1 MTLIWTLNLRHLQAV
16 VKAADLQ
23 SISAAAGAVNLS
35 QPAVTKAITGLEQK
49 LDCLLFDRTPQG
61 VKPTEGAKLI
71 AARVQ
76 RAVSFLPSSLI
87 TLNHMRAL
95 IELAETGS
103 YKLAQA
109 RTGLAASTLHK
120 SVKELAAILNVDLV
134 QKAGVHVILSAQ
146 GDRIYRCFKL
156 AKHEIDSGIWEL
168 QNLAGPAPGSIRVG
182 AMPLSRAKVLPQAIG
197 RFYRDHPTM
206 SVCVMEG
213 SHAELV
219 DHLLKGDI
227 DLMVGAL
234 RDDESTGPLVQEHLF
249 DDTPVVV
256 ARRGHPLAGSD
267 AVGEADYLKFPWIVS
282 AQGTPIRRLWNALF
296 PGGAYPATPV
306 ECGSIM
312 LIRELLLHNDL
323 LALVS
328 KDQMRA
334 ELELGWLTVLA
345 IPALQEGRSIGVT
358 TRQNWHPTSVQRA
371 FLETLRQESIS
382 F

>member
-16 VKAADLQ
+16 VMAAELQ
-23 SISAAAGAVNLS
+23 SISAAAEAVNLS
-35 QPAVTKAITGLEQK
+35 QPAVTKAIAGLEQK
-49 LDCLLFDRTPQG
+49 LGCPLFDRTPQG
-61 VKPTEGAKLI
+61 VIPTEGACLV
-71 AARVQ
+71 AARVK
-76 RAVSFLPSSLI
+76 RAVALLPNPQV

-109 RTGLAASTLHK
+109 RTGLAASTLHR

-134 QKAGVHVILSAQ
+134 QKTGVHVMLSAQ
-146 GDRIYRCFKL
+146 GDKAYRCFKL
-156 AKHEIDSGIWEL
+156 AKHEIDSGIWEIR
-168 QNLAGPAPGSIRVG
+168 NLEGPTPGSIRVG

-213 SHAELV
+213 SYAELV
-219 DHLLKGDI
+219 DHLLKGEL

-234 RDDESTGPLVQEHLF
+234 RKDEDSGPLVQEHLF
-249 DDTPVVV
+249 DDTPVVI
-256 ARRGHPLAGSD
+256 ARKSHPLAALD
-267 AVGEADYLKFPWIVS
+267 AIGEADYLKFPWIVS
-282 AQGTPIRRLWNALF
+282 SEGTPIRRLWNTLF
-296 PGGAYPATPV
+296 PSGRRPETPV

-312 LIRELLLHNDL
+312 MIREILLHNDF

-334 ELELGWLTVLA
+334 ELQLDWLAVLA
-345 IPALQEGRSIGVT
+345 VPALQGARSIGVT
-358 TRQNWHPTSVQRA
+358 TRQNWHPTSLHRD
-371 FLETLRQESIS
+371 FLDALRRESI
-382 F
+382 